1 MSAIITWQP
10 VLRGLVIRSWE
21 VDAANGD
28 AARMMIEAMM
38 LDERAF
44 SLMREWQR
52 GGAIVQPRADTP
64 NGIVPGGLTG

>member
-1 MSAIITWQP
+1 MSIITWQP

-44 SLMREWQR
+44 SLMRE
-52 GGAIVQPRADTP
+52 
-64 NGIVPGGLTG
+64 